1 LFFCNRREYLLV
13 IRFQMEEDSVLFV
26 TDNRVEVAIRV
37 RAFRLKYKVMVGEV
51 RQSRQIQCN
60 P

>member
-1 LFFCNRREYLLV
+1 MFFCNRREYLLV

-26 TDNRVEVAIRV
+26 TDYSVKVAIRV